1 MYDIQDIC
9 QIFHICIKMTGK
21 KKWFCSVNIWY
32 SSITELLEKAVLSI
46 WSCNLISAS
55 CLLKW
60 KVHLSRSLS
69 RMRSEDK
76 IWLKIFGKEQLIV
89 TGKTN
94 HCQYWVYQRCVS
106 LSLQLQKPCHI
117 AAVHPC
123 KAPPAIMASV

>member
-1 MYDIQDIC
+1 MYDIQDMSNISHMHKNDR
-9 QIFHICIKMTGK
+9 QKKM
-21 KKWFCSVNIWY
+21 V
-32 SSITELLEKAVLSI
+32 LLCKHLVQFRNRNSGESCAI

-76 IWLKIFGKEQLIV
+76 TWLKIFGKEQLIV

-106 LSLQLQKPCHI
+106 LSLQLQKLCHI